1 MLICSNFSATYYLL
15 DAGKPRRTGSVR
27 RGLFRPVC
35 KKENRPNRQLELEKA
50 NSASRKVIDLRQALG
65 IGRAGAYKLLEAGKI
80 QSFKIGNTYK
90 IPKSALIDYVN
101 QQCPTESKGG
111 EQE

>member
-1 MLICSNFSATYYLL
+1 MKQQEEIKMF
-15 DAGKPRRTGSVR
+15 
-27 RGLFRPVC
+27 
-35 KKENRPNRQLELEKA
+35 A
-50 NSASRKVIDLRQALG
+50 NYPDVLGIKDLRQALG

-111 EQE
+111 DQE

>member
-1 MLICSNFSATYYLL
+1 MKQQEINQ
-15 DAGKPRRTGSVR
+15 
-27 RGLFRPVC
+27 LF
-35 KKENRPNRQLELEKA
+35 A
-50 NSASRKVIDLRQALG
+50 NYPDVLGIKDLRQALG

-101 QQCPTESKGG
+101 QQCPMESKGG

>member
-1 MLICSNFSATYYLL
+1 MKQQEEIKMF
-15 DAGKPRRTGSVR
+15 
-27 RGLFRPVC
+27 
-35 KKENRPNRQLELEKA
+35 A
-50 NSASRKVIDLRQALG
+50 NYPDVLGIKDLRQALG

-90 IPKSALIDYVN
+90 IPQSALIDYVN
-101 QQCPTESKGG
+101 QQCPTGDKGG

>member
-1 MLICSNFSATYYLL
+1 MFSNYPDVL
-15 DAGKPRRTGSVR
+15 GIK
-27 RGLFRPVC
+27 
-35 KKENRPNRQLELEKA
+35 
-50 NSASRKVIDLRQALG
+50 DLRQALG
-65 IGRAGAYKLLEAGKI
+65 SGRAGAYKLLEAGKI

-101 QQCPTESKGG
+101 QQCPTGGKGG

>member
-1 MLICSNFSATYYLL
+1 MKQQEEIKMF
-15 DAGKPRRTGSVR
+15 
-27 RGLFRPVC
+27 
-35 KKENRPNRQLELEKA
+35 A
-50 NSASRKVIDLRQALG
+50 NYPDVLGIKDLRQALG
-65 IGRAGAYKLLEAGKI
+65 IGRTGAYKLLEAGKI

>member
-1 MLICSNFSATYYLL
+1 MKQQEEVKMF
-15 DAGKPRRTGSVR
+15 
-27 RGLFRPVC
+27 
-35 KKENRPNRQLELEKA
+35 A
-50 NSASRKVIDLRQALG
+50 NYPDVLGIKDLRQAPG

-90 IPKSALIDYVN
+90 IPKSALIEYVN

>member
-1 MLICSNFSATYYLL
+1 MKQQEEIKMF
-15 DAGKPRRTGSVR
+15 
-27 RGLFRPVC
+27 
-35 KKENRPNRQLELEKA
+35 A
-50 NSASRKVIDLRQALG
+50 NYPDVLGIKDLRKTLG

-90 IPKSALIDYVN
+90 IPKSALIEYVN

>member
-1 MLICSNFSATYYLL
+1 MKQQEEIKMF
-15 DAGKPRRTGSVR
+15 
-27 RGLFRPVC
+27 
-35 KKENRPNRQLELEKA
+35 A
-50 NSASRKVIDLRQALG
+50 NYPDVLGIKDLRQALG
-65 IGRAGAYKLLEAGKI
+65 IGREGAYKLLEAGKI

>member
-1 MLICSNFSATYYLL
+1 MKQQEKDLLFSSYPDVL
-15 DAGKPRRTGSVR
+15 SI
-27 RGLFRPVC
+27 
-35 KKENRPNRQLELEKA
+35 Q
-50 NSASRKVIDLRQALG
+50 DLRQALG

-101 QQCPTESKGG
+101 QQCPAVGQGG
-111 EQE
+111 EQK

>member
-1 MLICSNFSATYYLL
+1 MKQQEEIKMF
-15 DAGKPRRTGSVR
+15 
-27 RGLFRPVC
+27 
-35 KKENRPNRQLELEKA
+35 A
-50 NSASRKVIDLRQALG
+50 NYPDVLGIKDLRQALG

-90 IPKSALIDYVN
+90 IPKSALIEYVN
-101 QQCPTESKGG
+101 QQCPAGYKGG

>member
-1 MLICSNFSATYYLL
+1 MKQQEEIKMF
-15 DAGKPRRTGSVR
+15 
-27 RGLFRPVC
+27 
-35 KKENRPNRQLELEKA
+35 A
-50 NSASRKVIDLRQALG
+50 NYPDVLGIKDLQALG

-90 IPKSALIDYVN
+90 IPKSALIEYVN
-101 QQCPTESKGG
+101 QQCPTGDKGG

>member
-50 NSASRKVIDLRQALG
+50 NSASRKVI